1 MKVDVAL
8 DGVVTLPPEPDI
20 ILQVP
25 VPTDGL
31 FPAKV
36 TLVNPQVDDPV
47 WSAPALAVVGF
58 RLKTIITSSILAE
71 HGLLLIVQR
80 KMLVEPAVPV
90 KGDVGLE
97 GNITLPPPDI
107 ILHAP
112 VPTVGVFPAN
122 VTLVDPQVDNP
133 V

>member
-20 ILQVP
+20 ILQAP

-58 RLKTIITSSILAE
+58 RLKTITTSSVLAVQ
-71 HGLLLIVQR
+71 GLLLTVQR
-80 KMLVEPAVPV
+80 
-90 KGDVGLE
+90 
-97 GNITLPPPDI
+97 
-107 ILHAP
+107 
-112 VPTVGVFPAN
+112 N
-122 VTLVDPQVDNP
+122 V
-133 V
+133 